1 MIHLVPT
8 FEGPMLALLVDKA
21 LEMDVEIKISSG
33 GFVTLD
39 EKAEESRSLLAAGG
53 ASLSSSLEHGTKKR
67 SIQQVQDSAKSESS
81 APAAVQ
87 VQHDEE
93 HHIHEMSERLDTLM
107 CTLYERIVD
116 ETRFDPNSLSEAI
129 TAVLNARRL
138 YGYLGKVFETKVRTT
153 DRSKFVQFIYLVLF
167 GRENDA
173 LHAVGLLVAKR
184 DQQQNDNKSSSSTI
198 AATANEIVVGDAPPI
213 NITDPL
219 YRGFIA
225 KLIDCFFNPDYS
237 GDVPRQTVVC
247 YLASF
252 VSRST
257 YVCPETVCE
266 CIAALLRWT
275 EIYISAHRGT
285 SAASGGKLRRHSS
298 APAALGSTK
307 HLCEVHALFY
317 TACQAAYYIM
327 CFRGYE
333 AVKYYRLACAHKDDQ
348 ESPYADPESV
358 DISPQRWRQLCGHE
372 LQPLRYCLESVRHE
386 FLLLAEDL
394 NLFVEAQDSGEAG
407 SSMQLDAEKKFIKSL
422 WDSSEM
428 KNGDENNMTK
438 RPLARRRSRI
448 ISTAATQEKKRLDG
462 GVGGLGHGSNPL
474 NSFFPFDPYLL
485 QKSFLHV
492 NPYYRNWEDCIL
504 TLNDEAQQT
513 GVELKDDSSQ
523 EEISDREQ
531 DEDDG
536 QESDSDDEKE
546 ETDMPKKPP
555 HSRKGISVS
564 LGDAKLEMEIRRS
577 RALSSG
583 SQCSW

>member
-1 MIHLVPT
+1 MVHLVPT
-8 FEGPMLALLVDKA
+8 FEGPMLALFVDKA
-21 LEMDVEIKISSG
+21 LEMDVEIKISDG

-39 EKAEESRSLLAAGG
+39 DKTEESRSLLAAGG
-53 ASLSSSLEHGTKKR
+53 ALLSSSLEVGTKKR
-67 SIQQVQDSAKSESS
+67 TIQHQDSAKSESS
-81 APAAVQ
+81 APSVQ
-87 VQHDEE
+87 IQHDEE

-107 CTLYERIVD
+107 CTLYKRIID
-116 ETRFDPNSLSEAI
+116 ETKFDPNSLSEAI

-138 YGYLGKVFETKVRTT
+138 YGHLDAVFETKVRTT
-153 DRSKFVQFIYLVLF
+153 DRSKFVQFIYLVLM

-173 LHAVGLLVAKR
+173 LSAVGLLAAKR
-184 DQQQNDNKSSSSTI
+184 DQQQSGHKPSASISSI
-198 AATANEIVVGDAPPI
+198 AANEIVVGDAPPI

-275 EIYISAHRGT
+275 EIYISAHKST
-285 SAASGGKLRRHSS
+285 ATATASGGRLRRHSS

-333 AVKYYRLACAHKDDQ
+333 AVNYYRLACAHKDDR

-358 DISPQRWRQLCGHE
+358 DIGAQRWKQLCGYE
-372 LQPLRYCLESVRHE
+372 LQPLKYCLESVRHE
-386 FLLLAEDL
+386 FLHLAEDL
-394 NLFVEAQDSGEAG
+394 NLFVEARDSDDAD
-407 SSMQLDAEKKFIKSL
+407 SAVQLDAEKTFIKGL
-422 WDSSEM
+422 WESSEM
-428 KNGDENNMTK
+428 KNGDEKNVK
-438 RPLARRRSRI
+438 RPLNRRRSRI

-462 GVGGLGHGSNPL
+462 GVGGLGRGSNPL

-485 QKSFLHV
+485 QESFQHV
-492 NPYYRNWEDCIL
+492 NSYYRNWEDCIL
-504 TLNDEAQQT
+504 TVDDDARET
-513 GVELKDDSSQ
+513 VEPEDDSSLDM
-523 EEISDREQ
+523 SDREQ
-531 DEDDG
+531 DDG
-536 QESDSDDEKE
+536 QESDSDDGQE
-546 ETDMPKKPP
+546 ETDMPNKPP

>member
-1 MIHLVPT
+1 MVHLVPT
-8 FEGPMLALLVDKA
+8 FEGPMLALFVDKA
-21 LEMDVEIKISSG
+21 LEMDVEIKISDG

-39 EKAEESRSLLAAGG
+39 DKTEESRSLLAAGG
-53 ASLSSSLEHGTKKR
+53 ALLSSSLEVGTKKR
-67 SIQQVQDSAKSESS
+67 TIQHQDSAKSESS
-81 APAAVQ
+81 APSVQ
-87 VQHDEE
+87 IQHDEE

-107 CTLYERIVD
+107 CTLYKRIID
-116 ETRFDPNSLSEAI
+116 ETKFDPNSLSEAI

-138 YGYLGKVFETKVRTT
+138 YGHLDAVFETKVRTT
-153 DRSKFVQFIYLVLF
+153 DRSKFVQFIYLVLM

-173 LHAVGLLVAKR
+173 LSAVGLLAAKR
-184 DQQQNDNKSSSSTI
+184 DQQQSGHTPSASISSI
-198 AATANEIVVGDAPPI
+198 AANEIVVGDAPPI

-275 EIYISAHRGT
+275 EIYISAHKST
-285 SAASGGKLRRHSS
+285 ATATASGGRLRRHSS

-333 AVKYYRLACAHKDDQ
+333 AVNYYRLACAHKDDR

-358 DISPQRWRQLCGHE
+358 DIGAQRWKQLCGYE
-372 LQPLRYCLESVRHE
+372 LQPLKYCLESVRHE
-386 FLLLAEDL
+386 FLHLAEDL
-394 NLFVEAQDSGEAG
+394 NLFVEARDSDDAD
-407 SSMQLDAEKKFIKSL
+407 SAVQLDAEKTFIKGL
-422 WDSSEM
+422 WESSEM
-428 KNGDENNMTK
+428 KNGDEKNVK
-438 RPLARRRSRI
+438 RPLNRRRSRI

-462 GVGGLGHGSNPL
+462 GVGGLGRGSNPL

-485 QKSFLHV
+485 QESFQHV
-492 NPYYRNWEDCIL
+492 NSYYRNWEDCIL
-504 TLNDEAQQT
+504 TVDDDARET
-513 GVELKDDSSQ
+513 VEPEDDSSLDM
-523 EEISDREQ
+523 SDREQ
-531 DEDDG
+531 DDG
-536 QESDSDDEKE
+536 QESDSDDGQE
-546 ETDMPKKPP
+546 ETDMPNKPP